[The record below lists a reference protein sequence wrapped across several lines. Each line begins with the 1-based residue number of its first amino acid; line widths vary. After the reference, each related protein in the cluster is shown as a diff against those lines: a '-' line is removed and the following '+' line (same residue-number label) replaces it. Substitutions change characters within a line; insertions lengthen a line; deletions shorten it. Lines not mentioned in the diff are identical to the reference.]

1 MFSLD
6 SRRAG
11 LLYGSFVAE
20 ALSLGVHWIYDP
32 SLIVARHGRVI
43 DFHAPGADSYHP
55 HKKAGDQGHVGDQ
68 ALRLLAFQQREQAWS
83 AEAFLN
89 DWRAM
94 WPSYT
99 DYVDKATKGTL
110 ANLAAGATTANSGAP
125 SDELAGPARIAP
137 LVAMFADRSEGDLV
151 AASIEQTVLTH
162 RSPEAIEAAEFVAR
176 ASHRL
181 LHGAA
186 LAETVRALAPAWAL
200 SAAEKALPLSATEA
214 IGQLGRA
221 CSLPQ
226 ALPAVIYLALK
237 HGDNLET
244 AFIENAMAG
253 GDNCARALALGL
265 LLGSAQG
272 VEAIPARWRAGLRAA
287 SQLDVFL
294 SISNP

>member
-1 MFSLD
+1 MSTLS
-6 SRRAG
+6 SRRTG
-11 LLYGSFVAE
+11 LLYGSFTAE

-32 SLIVARHGRVI
+32 ALIVARHGRVT
-43 DFHAPGADSYHP
+43 DYHAPGAASYHP
-55 HKKAGDQGHVGDQ
+55 HKQAGDQGHVGDQ
-68 ALRLLAFQQREQAWS
+68 ALRLLAFLQREQAWK
-83 AEAFLN
+83 AEDFLN

-99 DYVDKATKGTL
+99 DYIDKATKCTL
-110 ANLAAGATTANSGAP
+110 ANLADGATTANSGAP

-137 LVAMFADRSEGDLV
+137 LVAMLAEQPESECV
-151 AASIEQTVLTH
+151 TAAIEQTVLTH
-162 RSPEAIEAAEFVAR
+162 RSPEAIEAAEFLAR

-181 LHGAA
+181 LHGAP
-186 LAETVRALAPAWAL
+186 LVETIRALAPAWAL
-200 SAAEKALPLSATEA
+200 NAAEKVLPLNAMDG

-221 CSLPQ
+221 CSLSQ

-237 HGDNLET
+237 HGDDIET

-265 LLGSAQG
+265 LLGAAHG
-272 VEAIPARWRAGLRAA
+272 IEAIPARWRAGLRAA

-294 SISNP
+294 SIPNS

>member
-1 MFSLD
+1 MSSLD

-32 SLIVARHGRVI
+32 AIIVARHGRVT
-43 DFHAPGADSYHP
+43 DFHAPGSESYHP
-55 HKKAGDQGHVGDQ
+55 HKQAGEQGHVGDQ
-68 ALRLLAFQQREQAWS
+68 ALRLLAFLQREQAWK

-99 DYVDKATKGTL
+99 DYVDRATKGTL

-137 LVAMFADRSEGDLV
+137 LVARFADRAESELV

-162 RSPEAIEAAEFVAR
+162 RSPEAIEAAEFLAR
-176 ASHRL
+176 TSHRL

-186 LAETVRALAPAWAL
+186 LEETIRALAPGWAL
-200 SAAEKALPLSATEA
+200 SAAEKVLPLSATEA
-214 IGQLGRA
+214 MGDLGRA
-221 CSLPQ
+221 CPIPQ

-237 HGDNLET
+237 HGDDIET

-265 LLGSAQG
+265 LLGAAQG

-287 SQLDVFL
+287 SQLDL
-294 SISNP
+294 SLSTPNS

>member
-1 MFSLD
+1 MSSLD

-32 SLIVARHGRVI
+32 ALIVARHGRVT
-43 DFHAPGADSYHP
+43 DFHAPGSQSYHP
-55 HKKAGDQGHVGDQ
+55 QKQAGEQGHVGDQ
-68 ALRLLAFQQREQAWS
+68 ALRLLAFLQREQAWNADS
-83 AEAFLN
+83 FLN

-137 LVAMFADRSEGDLV
+137 LVAMFAGRSESELV

-162 RSPEAIEAAEFVAR
+162 RSPEAIEVAEFLAR

-186 LAETVRALAPAWAL
+186 LQETIRALAPAWAL
-200 SAAEKALPLSATEA
+200 SAAEKVLPLSVTEA
-214 IGQLGRA
+214 MGQLGRA
-221 CSLPQ
+221 CPIPQ
-226 ALPAVIYLALK
+226 ALPAVIHVALK
-237 HGDNLET
+237 HGDDLET

-265 LLGSAQG
+265 LLGAAQG
-272 VEAIPARWRAGLRAA
+272 VDAIPARWRAGLRAA
-287 SQLDVFL
+287 SQFDVFL

>member
-1 MFSLD
+1 MSSLD

-32 SLIVARHGRVI
+32 AIIVARHGRVT
-43 DFHAPGADSYHP
+43 DFYAPGSESYHP
-55 HKKAGDQGHVGDQ
+55 HKQAGDQGHVGDQ
-68 ALRLLAFQQREQAWS
+68 ALRLLTFLQRERAWS

-89 DWRAM
+89 NWCAM

-110 ANLAAGATTANSGAP
+110 ANLASGATTANSGAP

-137 LVAMFADRSEGDLV
+137 LVAMFADRSESELV
-151 AASIEQTVLTH
+151 AVSIEQTVLTH
-162 RSPEAIEAAEFVAR
+162 RSPDAVEAAEFLAR

-186 LAETVRALAPAWAL
+186 LAETIRALAPAWAL
-200 SAAEKALPLSATEA
+200 NAAEKALPLSATEA

-221 CSLPQ
+221 CSLSQ
-226 ALPAVIYLALK
+226 ALPALIYLTLK
-237 HGDNLET
+237 HGDDIET

-265 LLGSAQG
+265 LLGAAQG
-272 VEAIPARWRAGLRAA
+272 VEAIPARWRDGLRAA

-294 SISNP
+294 SIPNS